1 MRKLLK
7 IEEYFISENYC
18 ICRKGG
24 VKMLNKDFENSEL
37 NSIYSAIPYIET
49 FFDND
54 VEVMLTD
61 REKVIYYKG
70 SKEIDFNIKKG
81 DPAGDFVKTAMENGK
96 TVVEV
101 ITEDFLGVAF
111 KSYIIPIKEG
121 NIITGSIA
129 IGKSM
134 TKKNSVTSITE
145 NLIESVAQISSG
157 INDISSSFQEL
168 ASMNS
173 EIFAKTNI
181 ANEMTADT
189 DEIVG
194 FIKGI
199 SSQTNLLGLN
209 AAIEAARAGEQ
220 GRGFNVVAKEIRK
233 LSSESHK
240 SIDKI
245 ETVIKDISSAI
256 EKINEKVEN
265 VDSVSDKQLA
275 ALERIT
281 ESIENLNSTAILLGQ
296 LSEEL

>member
-1 MRKLLK
+1 
-7 IEEYFISENYC
+7 
-18 ICRKGG
+18 
-24 VKMLNKDFENSEL
+24 MLNKDLHNNEL
-37 NSIYSAIPYIET
+37 NSIHNAIPYIET
-49 FFDND
+49 FFDHD
-54 VEVMLTD
+54 IEIMLTD
-61 REKVIYYKG
+61 RETVLYYKG
-70 SKEIDFNIKKG
+70 SREVDFKISEG
-81 DPAGDFVKTAMENGK
+81 DAAGDFVKVAMESGK
-96 TVVEV
+96 SVIEV
-101 ITEDFLGVAF
+101 IPEDFLGVAF
-111 KSYIIPIKEG
+111 KSYIIPIKDG
-121 NIITGSIA
+121 NSVVGSIA

-145 NLIESVAQISSG
+145 NLIESVSQISSG
-157 INDISSSFQEL
+157 ISDISSSFQEL

-173 EIFAKTNI
+173 EILVKTNI
-181 ANEMTADT
+181 ANEMTSDT

-256 EKINEKVEN
+256 EKINEKVTN
-265 VDSVSDKQLA
+265 VDSVSEKQLT